1 MIIEPK
7 STKLIETFRTSVAI
21 IAIQDEKMVQEN
33 DSDFVDLTNGTDQ
46 VELVKRYPLDDRIV
60 CQLLAAYFYGY
71 TLFQMPAGRL
81 SELFGARY
89 VLFLGTLCS
98 GLVSFCIP
106 FLLDWS
112 PIAMIVGRVL
122 IGMSHATCLS
132 CGYTFFT
139 EWIPNSKQKSVAI
152 TWINV
157 AFELGGICS
166 FFLSG
171 YICASDLLGWRY
183 TFYLFALPAFVWSI
197 PYYFLVFSRPED
209 DPGLSLYE
217 RKMIESERKK
227 ANSANHELSKN
238 ENLVKIP
245 PKLNWAVILTS
256 GPVIAS
262 WSVS

>member
-1 MIIEPK
+1 MVPVNDFADPTN
-7 STKLIETFRTSVAI
+7 ST
-21 IAIQDEKMVQEN
+21 
-33 DSDFVDLTNGTDQ
+33 DS
-46 VELVKRYPLDDRIV
+46 VELVKRYPLDERIV

-71 TLFQMPAGRL
+71 ADDCNLNSKQNGDTEEHSHPRYTFFQMPAGRL
-81 SELFGARY
+81 SEIFGARY

-98 GLVSFCIP
+98 GLVSFVIP

-132 CGYTFFT
+132 CGYVFFT
-139 EWIPNSKQKSVAI
+139 HWIPDCKQKSVAI

-171 YICASDLLGWRY
+171 FICSSDLLGWRWC
-183 TFYLFALPAFVWSI
+183 FYLFALPAFVWSV

-209 DPGLSLYE
+209 DPSLSDYE

-227 ANSANHELSKN
+227 ANSTNHELSKN
-238 ENLVKIP
+238 ENLVKVP

-262 WSVS
+262 WSVFRF

>member
-1 MIIEPK
+1 M
-7 STKLIETFRTSVAI
+7 VA
-21 IAIQDEKMVQEN
+21 
-33 DSDFVDLTNGTDQ
+33 
-46 VELVKRYPLDDRIV
+46 
-60 CQLLAAYFYGY
+60 QLLASYFYGY
-71 TLFQMPAGRL
+71 TFFQMPAGRL
-81 SELFGARY
+81 SEILGARY

-112 PIAMIVGRVL
+112 PMAMIVGRVL

-139 EWIPNSKQKSVAI
+139 EWIPDSKQKSVAI

-166 FFLSG
+166 FFLAG
-171 YICASDLLGWRY
+171 FICSSDLLGWRY
-183 TFYLFALPAFVWSI
+183 TFYLFAIPAFVWSV
-197 PYYFLVFSRPED
+197 PYYFLVYSKPED
-209 DPGLSLYE
+209 DPNLSEYE
-217 RKMIESERKK
+217 RRMIESSRKE
-227 ANSANHELSKN
+227 ANQHMPANED
-238 ENLVKIP
+238 LVRIP

-262 WSVS
+262 WSVFF